1 MSERTEDDV
10 RGEQRRAARQQL
22 KQQQIQRGEGSTAM
36 ATVAERRSLPSPEI
50 MLGQPW
56 SNWVDAAKLHGY
68 DGAESEESF
77 KDFGKNR
84 EAMRLCREDMHIF
97 GQCPAQDDFY
107 LVMCSHC
114 SQVVKPQAFQAHYE
128 RRHSS
133 AMKPASTS
141 PFPVSGRNRSSGL
154 GPLLGSGSAAGVA
167 TGGILSRPNTAG
179 SSLSSSSASSASSNP
194 KLLKPAKEKQP
205 GIQRRTPFAPFRTPQ
220 LDKIPLH
227 TCTSVSY
234 HAFLTG
240 SVFLTL
246 GFLLAA
252 LFISVTFSSSLT
264 PAVKVEKMHLRVDSS
279 SAKLVQAP
287 SAPATTSPSS
297 TSSSSTTVSSNT
309 TTITTSSSSSSS
321 ALKPGL
327 NCPSIPKPP
336 LLAPGQIPNGKGHL
350 SVLSDK
356 KQDGSSSASSRRHV
370 NKKVTEREYNADV
383 HCGVVDLTARK
394 TCTRSLTCKT
404 HSLSQRR
411 AVPGRR
417 KRFDTL
423 LAEHKSRTRDREKEK
438 EKERE
443 LQQTHSQQ
451 NPSLRDPHPSSHLAA
466 AHDAHQV
473 AHANGPATDA
483 TKPLPIGKPK
493 FHSPGL
499 PRLNSSH
506 GGVTPGDPA
515 VVQESPHHAQTTPMG
530 FPDPPV
536 TRERTRSGR
545 TALTNWTVTIQFC
558 TFGSRLFGRGC
569 YSFDRRLDRVRCA
582 LTSMMDKHVNSQ
594 MWKKIPLALE
604 NSSSSV
610 VPSHRT
616 STNSHSSTPSSG
628 FLGPPATLP
637 QTPYSQSYEGKS
649 VLSYG
654 TTLNARSSPQGGAEH
669 PAYGITQAR
678 QVSSSPQMPSAHSS
692 SSSSAPSL
700 ASGRALKS
708 RSSSSSS
715 STTKS
720 SSSFRPKDISSGP
733 STPISPNSL
742 SGANSNSSNTSFS
755 SGKKRKNSTI
765 LSSSHVPS
773 DSSSNA
779 NFSSSF
785 KKNCANVGSSGST
798 YHHGSLGPSSSSL
811 LSSSHTGVH
820 SVGLNCGPTVR
831 TNSLSLK
838 AESTGGS
845 AGGSSGPPARGPPSG
860 SPAESIKRM
869 SVVMNSSDS
878 TLSLGPFVHHPSLSS
893 SDHHTNFSHHSDGR
907 LEGKKRK
914 SSPASSGINSA
925 GGGGGGGG
933 VAGGGPGPGRTK
945 VAKSPAINNIHG
957 KHGRSIPGTP
967 GLPNHFQVA
976 KGSSLTAVSG
986 FVVWNRQADG
996 EQSGAF
1002 RKPLRTARGLLIKT
1016 HITLSFPN
1024 PQGGDDLDC
1033 LVNVVLTIS
1042 PKAMCEC

>member
-1 MSERTEDDV
+1 MSERAEDDV

-22 KQQQIQRGEGSTAM
+22 KQQQQIQRGEGSTAM
-36 ATVAERRSLPSPEI
+36 ATVAERRSLPSPET
-50 MLGQPW
+50 MPGQPW
-56 SNWVDAAKLHGY
+56 SNWVDAAKLHGN

-84 EAMRLCREDMHIF
+84 EAMRLCREDMPIF

-114 SQVVKPQAFQAHYE
+114 GQVVKPQAFQAHYE

-133 AMKPASTS
+133 ASKPGTTS
-141 PFPVSGRNRSSGL
+141 PFPVPGRNRSSGGGL
-154 GPLLGSGSAAGVA
+154 GPV
-167 TGGILSRPNTAG
+167 
-179 SSLSSSSASSASSNP
+179 SSFSSSSASSSSNP
-194 KLLKPAKEKQP
+194 KLLKPAKEKPP
-205 GIQRRTPFAPFRTPQ
+205 GIQRRLPFAPFRMLQP
-220 LDKIPLH
+220 DKI
-227 TCTSVSY
+227 
-234 HAFLTG
+234 
-240 SVFLTL
+240 
-246 GFLLAA
+246 
-252 LFISVTFSSSLT
+252 LT
-264 PAVKVEKMHLRVDSS
+264 PAVKVEKMLLRVDS

-287 SAPATTSPSS
+287 SAPATTSSSS

-309 TTITTSSSSSSS
+309 TTITTTTSSSSSSSSSS

-327 NCPSIPKPP
+327 NSPSIPKPP
-336 LLAPGQIPNGKGHL
+336 ILAPGQIPNGKGHL

-356 KQDGSSSASSRRHV
+356 KQDSSSSSSASSRRHL
-370 NKKVTEREYNADV
+370 NKKVTEREFNPDI
-383 HCGVVDLTARK
+383 HCGVVDMTARK
-394 TCTRSLTCKT
+394 PCTRSLTCKT

-423 LAEHKSRTRDREKEK
+423 LAEHKNRTRERER
-438 EKERE
+438 ERE
-443 LQQTHSQQ
+443 LHQPHSQQ

-473 AHANGPATDA
+473 AHGNGPAPDA
-483 TKPLPIGKPK
+483 TKPLPLGKPK

-506 GGVTPGDPA
+506 GGGTPGDPA
-515 VVQESPHHAQTTPMG
+515 VVHESPHHPQTTPDG
-530 FPDPPV
+530 FSRPSSDEGENEE
-536 TRERTRSGR
+536 REDNADKLDCHYSGYHPR
-545 TALTNWTVTIQFC
+545 PAAYC

-569 YSFDRRLDRVRCA
+569 YSFDRRWDRVRCA
-582 LTSMMDKHVNSQ
+582 LTTMMDKHVNSQ

-604 NSSSSV
+604 NSSSV
-610 VPSHRT
+610 APTHRT
-616 STNSHSSTPSSG
+616 STNSHGSTPSSG

-692 SSSSAPSL
+692 SSSSSSTPSL

-708 RSSSSSS
+708 RSSSSS
-715 STTKS
+715 TTKS
-720 SSSFRPKDISSGP
+720 SSSFRPKEISSGS
-733 STPISPNSL
+733 STTVIPNSNN
-742 SGANSNSSNTSFS
+742 SGANSSSTSFS
-755 SGKKRKNSTI
+755 SGKKRKNSSL
-765 LSSSHVPS
+765 LSSSHGPS
-773 DSSSNA
+773 ESSSSNA
-779 NFSSSF
+779 NYSSSSSSF

-798 YHHGSLGPSSSSL
+798 YHHSSLGSASSSSL
-811 LSSSHTGVH
+811 SSSHSGVH

-838 AESTGGS
+838 AEPSGGS

-878 TLSLGPFVHHPSLSS
+878 TLSLGPFVHHQSS
-893 SDHHTNFSHHSDGR
+893 SDHHTSFSHHSSDGR

-914 SSPASSGINSA
+914 SSPASSGINS
-925 GGGGGGGG
+925 GGGGGGGLG
-933 VAGGGPGPGRTK
+933 GGGGPGPGRAK

-967 GLPNHFQVA
+967 GLPNNSHLHQ
-976 KGSSLTAVSG
+976 
-986 FVVWNRQADG
+986 
-996 EQSGAF
+996 
-1002 RKPLRTARGLLIKT
+1002 
-1016 HITLSFPN
+1016 
-1024 PQGGDDLDC
+1024 
-1033 LVNVVLTIS
+1033 
-1042 PKAMCEC
+1042 PKARP

>member
-1 MSERTEDDV
+1 MSERAEDDV

-56 SNWVDAAKLHGY
+56 SSWVDAAKLHGN

-84 EAMRLCREDMHIF
+84 EAMRLCREDMSIF

-114 SQVVKPQAFQAHYE
+114 GQVVKPQAFQAHFE

-133 AMKPASTS
+133 ASKPVSTS
-141 PFPVSGRNRSSGL
+141 PFPASARNRSSGSGI
-154 GPLLGSGSAAGVA
+154 GPGVGSVSVAAVA
-167 TGGILSRPNTAG
+167 TGGILGRPSAASSSLPS
-179 SSLSSSSASSASSNP
+179 SSLSSSNP
-194 KLLKPAKEKQP
+194 KLVKPAKEKLP
-205 GIQRRTPFAPFRTPQ
+205 GIQRRPPFAPFRMNQPE
-220 LDKIPLH
+220 KIL
-227 TCTSVSY
+227 
-234 HAFLTG
+234 
-240 SVFLTL
+240 
-246 GFLLAA
+246 
-252 LFISVTFSSSLT
+252 
-264 PAVKVEKMHLRVDSS
+264 PAVKMDKMHPKPDTP
-279 SAKLVQAP
+279 AKPAQAP
-287 SAPATTSPSS
+287 SAPATTSSSS

-309 TTITTSSSSSSS
+309 TAITTSSS
-321 ALKPGL
+321 ALKAGL

-350 SVLSDK
+350 TVLSEK
-356 KQDGSSSASSRRHV
+356 KQDSSSGSSRRHV
-370 NKKVTEREYNADV
+370 NKKVTEREFNPDI
-383 HCGVVDLTARK
+383 HCGVIDVTSRK
-394 TCTRSLTCKT
+394 PCTRSLTCKT

-423 LAEHKSRTRDREKEK
+423 LAEHKNRTRERER
-438 EKERE
+438 ERE
-443 LQQTHSQQ
+443 LHQNHSQQ
-451 NPSLRDPHPSSHLAA
+451 NPPLRDPHPSSHLTSG
-466 AHDAHQV
+466 HDAHQV
-473 AHANGPATDA
+473 AHGNGPALDA

-506 GGVTPGDPA
+506 GGGISGDSAA
-515 VVQESPHHAQTTPMG
+515 VHESLHHPQTTPDG
-530 FPDPPV
+530 FSRPSSDEGENEE
-536 TRERTRSGR
+536 REDNAEKLDCHYSGYHPR
-545 TALTNWTVTIQFC
+545 PAAYC
-558 TFGSRLFGRGC
+558 TFGSRLFGRGY
-569 YSFDRRLDRVRCA
+569 YSFDRRWDKVRC
-582 LTSMMDKHVNSQ
+582 TITTMMEKHVNSQ

-604 NSSSSV
+604 NSSSV
-610 VPSHRT
+610 APTHRT
-616 STNSHSSTPSSG
+616 STNSHCSTPSSG

-669 PAYGITQAR
+669 PAYGTTQAR
-678 QVSSSPQMPSAHSS
+678 QVSSSPQMPSAHLSSS

-700 ASGRALKS
+700 TSGRVPKS
-708 RSSSSSS
+708 RSSGS

-720 SSSFRPKDISSGP
+720 SSSFKPKESSSGSSITVIP
-733 STPISPNSL
+733 NATSGGSTGANNTS
-742 SGANSNSSNTSFS
+742 SGASFS
-755 SGKKRKNSTI
+755 SGKKRKNSSI
-765 LSSSHVPS
+765 LSSSHGS
-773 DSSSNA
+773 TESSSSNA
-779 NFSSSF
+779 NFSSSSF

-798 YHHGSLGPSSSSL
+798 YHHSSLGPSSSSS
-811 LSSSHTGVH
+811 SSSHSGVH

-838 AESTGGS
+838 AELSGSS

-878 TLSLGPFVHHPSLSS
+878 TLSLGPFVHHQSS
-893 SDHHTNFSHHSDGR
+893 SDHHTSFSHHSSDGR
-907 LEGKKRK
+907 LEAKKRK
-914 SSPASSGINSA
+914 SASASSVVNS
-925 GGGGGGGG
+925 GGGEGGLG
-933 VAGGGPGPGRTK
+933 VGGGGPGPGRPK

-967 GLPNHFQVA
+967 GLPNNSHLHQ
-976 KGSSLTAVSG
+976 
-986 FVVWNRQADG
+986 
-996 EQSGAF
+996 
-1002 RKPLRTARGLLIKT
+1002 
-1016 HITLSFPN
+1016 
-1024 PQGGDDLDC
+1024 
-1033 LVNVVLTIS
+1033 
-1042 PKAMCEC
+1042 PKARP

>member
-1 MSERTEDDV
+1 MSERAEDDV

-56 SNWVDAAKLHGY
+56 SNWVDAAKLHGN
-68 DGAESEESF
+68 DGAELEESF

-84 EAMRLCREDMHIF
+84 EAMRLCREDMPIF

-133 AMKPASTS
+133 ASKPASTS
-141 PFPVSGRNRSSGL
+141 PFPVSGRNRSSGSGL
-154 GPLLGSGSAAGVA
+154 GPGLGSGSVAGV
-167 TGGILSRPNTAG
+167 TSGSILGRPSAAG
-179 SSLSSSSASSASSNP
+179 SSLCSSSTSLSCPSSNP

-205 GIQRRTPFAPFRTPQ
+205 GIQRRPPSFPPFRMLQP
-220 LDKIPLH
+220 DKI
-227 TCTSVSY
+227 
-234 HAFLTG
+234 
-240 SVFLTL
+240 
-246 GFLLAA
+246 
-252 LFISVTFSSSLT
+252 LT

-279 SAKLVQAP
+279 AKLVQAP
-287 SAPATTSPSS
+287 SAPATTSSSS

-309 TTITTSSSSSSS
+309 TTITTSSSS

-356 KQDGSSSASSRRHV
+356 KQDGSSSASSRRHI
-370 NKKVTEREYNADV
+370 NKKVTEREFNPDI
-383 HCGVVDLTARK
+383 HCGVVDITSRK
-394 TCTRSLTCKT
+394 SCTRSLTCKT

-423 LAEHKSRTRDREKEK
+423 LAEHKNRTRERER
-438 EKERE
+438 ERE
-443 LQQTHSQQ
+443 LHQPHSQQ

-473 AHANGPATDA
+473 AHGNGPAPDT
-483 TKPLPIGKPK
+483 TKPLPPSKPK

-506 GGVTPGDPA
+506 GGGTPGDPA
-515 VVQESPHHAQTTPMG
+515 VVHESPHHPQSTPDG
-530 FPDPPV
+530 FSRPSSDEGENEE
-536 TRERTRSGR
+536 REDNADKLDCHYSGYHPR
-545 TALTNWTVTIQFC
+545 PAAYC
-558 TFGSRLFGRGC
+558 TFGSRLFGRSC
-569 YSFDRRLDRVRCA
+569 YSFDRRWDRVRCT
-582 LTSMMDKHVNSQ
+582 LTTMMDKHVNSQ

-604 NSSSSV
+604 NSSSV
-610 VPSHRT
+610 APTHRT
-616 STNSHSSTPSSG
+616 STNSHGSTPSSG
-628 FLGPPATLP
+628 FLAPSATLP

-649 VLSYG
+649 MLSYG

-692 SSSSAPSL
+692 SSSSSSAPSL

-715 STTKS
+715 TTKS
-720 SSSFRPKDISSGP
+720 SSSFRPKEVSSGS
-733 STPISPNSL
+733 STHVIANSTGGGS
-742 SGANSNSSNTSFS
+742 SGANSNSSSTSFN
-755 SGKKRKNSTI
+755 SGKKRKNSSI
-765 LSSSHVPS
+765 LSSSHGPPES
-773 DSSSNA
+773 SSSNA
-779 NFSSSF
+779 NYSSSSSF

-798 YHHGSLGPSSSSL
+798 YHHGSLGPASSSSL
-811 LSSSHTGVH
+811 SSSHSGVH

-838 AESTGGS
+838 AEPSGGS

-878 TLSLGPFVHHPSLSS
+878 TLSLGPFVHHQSS
-893 SDHHTNFSHHSDGR
+893 SDHHTSFSHHPSDGR

-914 SSPASSGINSA
+914 SSPASSGINSGGGGGGL

-933 VAGGGPGPGRTK
+933 PGMGPGQGPGRPK
-945 VAKSPAINNIHG
+945 VAKSPAINNVHG

-967 GLPNHFQVA
+967 GLPNNSHLHQ
-976 KGSSLTAVSG
+976 
-986 FVVWNRQADG
+986 
-996 EQSGAF
+996 
-1002 RKPLRTARGLLIKT
+1002 
-1016 HITLSFPN
+1016 
-1024 PQGGDDLDC
+1024 
-1033 LVNVVLTIS
+1033 
-1042 PKAMCEC
+1042 PKARP

>member
-1 MSERTEDDV
+1 M
-10 RGEQRRAARQQL
+10 
-22 KQQQIQRGEGSTAM
+22 
-36 ATVAERRSLPSPEI
+36 P
-50 MLGQPW
+50 
-56 SNWVDAAKLHGY
+56 
-68 DGAESEESF
+68 
-77 KDFGKNR
+77 
-84 EAMRLCREDMHIF
+84 IF

-114 SQVVKPQAFQAHYE
+114 GQVVKPQAFQAHYE

-133 AMKPASTS
+133 ASKPASTS
-141 PFPVSGRNRSSGL
+141 PFPVPGRNRSSGP
-154 GPLLGSGSAAGVA
+154 GLGSGSVAGVA
-167 TGGILSRPNTAG
+167 SGGILGRPSTAG
-179 SSLSSSSASSASSNP
+179 SSLSSSSVSSSSNP
-194 KLLKPAKEKQP
+194 KLLKPAKEKLP
-205 GIQRRTPFAPFRTPQ
+205 GIQRRPPFATIRMLQP
-220 LDKIPLH
+220 DKI
-227 TCTSVSY
+227 
-234 HAFLTG
+234 
-240 SVFLTL
+240 
-246 GFLLAA
+246 
-252 LFISVTFSSSLT
+252 LT
-264 PAVKVEKMHLRVDSS
+264 PAVKVEKMHLKVDS

-287 SAPATTSPSS
+287 SAPATTASSS

-356 KQDGSSSASSRRHV
+356 KQDSSSSASSRRHL
-370 NKKVTEREYNADV
+370 NKKVTEREFNPDI
-383 HCGVVDLTARK
+383 HCGVVDITARK
-394 TCTRSLTCKT
+394 PCTRSLTCKT

-423 LAEHKSRTRDREKEK
+423 LAEHKNRTRER
-438 EKERE
+438 ERE
-443 LQQTHSQQ
+443 LHQPHSQQ

-473 AHANGPATDA
+473 AHGNGTAPDA
-483 TKPLPIGKPK
+483 TKPLPLGKPK

-515 VVQESPHHAQTTPMG
+515 VVQESPHHPQTTPDG
-530 FPDPPV
+530 FSRPSSDEGENEE
-536 TRERTRSGR
+536 REDNADKLDCHYSGYHPR
-545 TALTNWTVTIQFC
+545 PAAYC
-558 TFGSRLFGRGC
+558 TFGSRLFRRGC
-569 YSFDRRLDRVRCA
+569 YSFDRRWDRVRCA
-582 LTSMMDKHVNSQ
+582 LTTMMDKHVNSQ

-604 NSSSSV
+604 NSSSFA
-610 VPSHRT
+610 PTHRT
-616 STNSHSSTPSSG
+616 STNSHGSTPLSG

-692 SSSSAPSL
+692 SSSSSAPSL

-708 RSSSSSS
+708 RSSSSS
-715 STTKS
+715 TTKS
-720 SSSFRPKDISSGP
+720 SSSFRPKEISSGS
-733 STPISPNSL
+733 STPVISNSTTGGS
-742 SGANSNSSNTSFS
+742 SGANSNSSSTSFS
-755 SGKKRKNSTI
+755 SGKKRKNSSI
-765 LSSSHVPS
+765 LSSSHGPS
-773 DSSSNA
+773 ESSSSNA
-779 NFSSSF
+779 NYSSSSSSF

-798 YHHGSLGPSSSSL
+798 YHHGSLGPASS
-811 LSSSHTGVH
+811 LSSSHSGVH

-838 AESTGGS
+838 AEPSGGS

-878 TLSLGPFVHHPSLSS
+878 TLSLGPFVHQSS
-893 SDHHTNFSHHSDGR
+893 SDHHTNFSHHSSDGR

-914 SSPASSGINSA
+914 SSPASSGINS
-925 GGGGGGGG
+925 GGGGGGLGG
-933 VAGGGPGPGRTK
+933 GGGGPGPGRPK

-967 GLPNHFQVA
+967 GLPNNSHLHQ
-976 KGSSLTAVSG
+976 
-986 FVVWNRQADG
+986 
-996 EQSGAF
+996 
-1002 RKPLRTARGLLIKT
+1002 
-1016 HITLSFPN
+1016 
-1024 PQGGDDLDC
+1024 
-1033 LVNVVLTIS
+1033 
-1042 PKAMCEC
+1042 PKARP

>member
-1 MSERTEDDV
+1 MSERAEDDV

-56 SNWVDAAKLHGY
+56 SNWVDAAKLHGN

-84 EAMRLCREDMHIF
+84 EAMRLCREDMPIF

-133 AMKPASTS
+133 ASKPASTS
-141 PFPVSGRNRSSGL
+141 PFPVSGRNRSSGSGL
-154 GPLLGSGSAAGVA
+154 GPGLGPGSVAGVA
-167 TGGILSRPNTAG
+167 IGSILSRPSTAG
-179 SSLSSSSASSASSNP
+179 PSLCSSSTSASSNP
-194 KLLKPAKEKQP
+194 KLLKPAKEKLP
-205 GIQRRTPFAPFRTPQ
+205 GIQRRPPFPPFRMLQP
-220 LDKIPLH
+220 DKI
-227 TCTSVSY
+227 
-234 HAFLTG
+234 
-240 SVFLTL
+240 
-246 GFLLAA
+246 
-252 LFISVTFSSSLT
+252 LT

-279 SAKLVQAP
+279 AKLVQTP
-287 SAPATTSPSS
+287 SAPATTSSSS

-309 TTITTSSSSSSS
+309 TTITTSSSSSS

-356 KQDGSSSASSRRHV
+356 KQDSSSSASSRRHI
-370 NKKVTEREYNADV
+370 NKKVTEREFNPDI
-383 HCGVVDLTARK
+383 HCGVMDITARK
-394 TCTRSLTCKT
+394 PCTRSLTCKT

-423 LAEHKSRTRDREKEK
+423 LAEHKNRTRERER
-438 EKERE
+438 ERE
-443 LQQTHSQQ
+443 LHQPHSQQ
-451 NPSLRDPHPSSHLAA
+451 NPSLRDPHPSSHLTA

-473 AHANGPATDA
+473 AHGNGPTPDT
-483 TKPLPIGKPK
+483 TKPSPLSKPK

-506 GGVTPGDPA
+506 GGGTPGDPA
-515 VVQESPHHAQTTPMG
+515 VVHESPHHPQSTPDG
-530 FPDPPV
+530 FSRPSSDEGENEE
-536 TRERTRSGR
+536 REDNADKLDCHYSGYHPR
-545 TALTNWTVTIQFC
+545 PAAYC

-569 YSFDRRLDRVRCA
+569 YSFDRRWDRVRCT
-582 LTSMMDKHVNSQ
+582 LTTMMDKHVNSQ

-604 NSSSSV
+604 NSSSV
-610 VPSHRT
+610 APTHRT
-616 STNSHSSTPSSG
+616 STNSHGSTPSSG
-628 FLGPPATLP
+628 FLAPSATLP

-649 VLSYG
+649 MLSYG

-678 QVSSSPQMPSAHSS
+678 QVSSSPQMPSVHSSSS

-708 RSSSSSS
+708 RSSSSS
-715 STTKS
+715 TTKS
-720 SSSFRPKDISSGP
+720 SSSFRPKEVSSGS
-733 STPISPNSL
+733 STPVIPNSTGGGS
-742 SGANSNSSNTSFS
+742 SGANSNSSSTSFS
-755 SGKKRKNSTI
+755 SGKKRKNSSI
-765 LSSSHVPS
+765 LSSSHGPPES
-773 DSSSNA
+773 SSSNA
-779 NFSSSF
+779 NYSSSSSSF

-798 YHHGSLGPSSSSL
+798 YHHGSLGPASSSSL
-811 LSSSHTGVH
+811 SSSHSGVH

-838 AESTGGS
+838 AESSGGS

-878 TLSLGPFVHHPSLSS
+878 TLSLGPFVHHQSS
-893 SDHHTNFSHHSDGR
+893 SDHHTSFSHHSSDGR

-914 SSPASSGINSA
+914 SSPASSGINS

-933 VAGGGPGPGRTK
+933 GPGPGPGPGQGPGRAK

-967 GLPNHFQVA
+967 GLPNNSHLHQ
-976 KGSSLTAVSG
+976 
-986 FVVWNRQADG
+986 
-996 EQSGAF
+996 
-1002 RKPLRTARGLLIKT
+1002 
-1016 HITLSFPN
+1016 
-1024 PQGGDDLDC
+1024 
-1033 LVNVVLTIS
+1033 
-1042 PKAMCEC
+1042 PKARP

>member
-1 MSERTEDDV
+1 MSERAEDDV

-56 SNWVDAAKLHGY
+56 SNWVDAAKLHGN

-84 EAMRLCREDMHIF
+84 EAMRLCREDMPIF

-114 SQVVKPQAFQAHYE
+114 GQVVKPQAFQAHYE

-133 AMKPASTS
+133 PIKAPSTS

-154 GPLLGSGSAAGVA
+154 GPGLGSGSAAGVA
-167 TGGILSRPNTAG
+167 SGGILSRTSTAG
-179 SSLSSSSASSASSNP
+179 SSLSSSSNP
-194 KLLKPAKEKQP
+194 KLLKPAKEKLP
-205 GIQRRTPFAPFRTPQ
+205 GIQRRTPFAPFRTSQ
-220 LDKIPLH
+220 LDKI
-227 TCTSVSY
+227 
-234 HAFLTG
+234 
-240 SVFLTL
+240 
-246 GFLLAA
+246 
-252 LFISVTFSSSLT
+252 LT

-279 SAKLVQAP
+279 AKLVQAP
-287 SAPATTSPSS
+287 SAPATTSSSS

-356 KQDGSSSASSRRHV
+356 KQDSSSSASSRRHI
-370 NKKVTEREYNADV
+370 NKKVTEREYNADI
-383 HCGVVDLTARK
+383 HCGVVDMTARK
-394 TCTRSLTCKT
+394 PCTRSLTCKT

-411 AVPGRR
+411 AVSGRR

-423 LAEHKSRTRDREKEK
+423 LAEHKNRAREREKEK
-438 EKERE
+438 ERD
-443 LQQTHSQQ
+443 LHQLHSQQ
-451 NPSLRDPHPSSHLAA
+451 NPSLRDPHLSSHLAT
-466 AHDAHQV
+466 AHDTHQV
-473 AHANGPATDA
+473 AHGNGPAPDA
-483 TKPLPIGKPK
+483 TKPLPLGKPK
-493 FHSPGL
+493 FQSPGL

-506 GGVTPGDPA
+506 GGGTPGDPA
-515 VVQESPHHAQTTPMG
+515 VVQESPHHAQTTPDG
-530 FPDPPV
+530 FSRPSSDEGENEE
-536 TRERTRSGR
+536 REDSADKLDCHYSGYHPR
-545 TALTNWTVTIQFC
+545 PSAYC
-558 TFGSRLFGRGC
+558 TFGSRLLGRGC
-569 YSFDRRLDRVRCA
+569 YSFDRRWDRVRCA
-582 LTSMMDKHVNSQ
+582 LTTMMDKHVNSQ

-604 NSSSSV
+604 NSSSV
-610 VPSHRT
+610 APTHRT
-616 STNSHSSTPSSG
+616 STNSHGNTPSSG

-692 SSSSAPSL
+692 SSSSSSTPSL

-708 RSSSSSS
+708 RSSSS

-720 SSSFRPKDISSGP
+720 SSSFRPKDISSVS
-733 STPISPNSL
+733 STPVIPNSIG
-742 SGANSNSSNTSFS
+742 GANNNSSNTSFS
-755 SGKKRKNSTI
+755 SGKKRKNSAI
-765 LSSSHVPS
+765 LSSSHGPS
-773 DSSSNA
+773 ESSSSNA
-779 NFSSSF
+779 NYCSSSF

-798 YHHGSLGPSSSSL
+798 YHHGSLGPSSSSP
-811 LSSSHTGVH
+811 LSSSHSGVH

-838 AESTGGS
+838 AEPT
-845 AGGSSGPPARGPPSG
+845 GGSSGPPARGPPSG

-878 TLSLGPFVHHPSLSS
+878 TLSLGPFVHHQSLSS
-893 SDHHTNFSHHSDGR
+893 SDHHTNFSHHSSDGR

-914 SSPASSGINSA
+914 SSPASSGINS
-925 GGGGGGGG
+925 GGGGGGL
-933 VAGGGPGPGRTK
+933 GGGGAPAPGRAK

-957 KHGRSIPGTP
+957 KHGRTIPGTA
-967 GLPNHFQVA
+967 GLPNNSHLHQ
-976 KGSSLTAVSG
+976 
-986 FVVWNRQADG
+986 
-996 EQSGAF
+996 
-1002 RKPLRTARGLLIKT
+1002 
-1016 HITLSFPN
+1016 
-1024 PQGGDDLDC
+1024 
-1033 LVNVVLTIS
+1033 
-1042 PKAMCEC
+1042 PKARP